1 MGQPVAVVEKPSTTP
16 GVVRLELNRSLTGMG
31 HEHFR
36 SPTDAIGPRPAA
48 ELARRLFATDRVDA
62 VHVYSNMVTV
72 DLRKGHDSGGFVDIV
87 RDLYKY
93 WLPGVE
99 PPTFDDPPDEEASSG
114 DAAGGGDGGDA
125 ELSEAAK
132 RVPAHLLERSRSA
145 RERWKAKQGG

>member
-1 MGQPVAVVEKPSTTP
+1 MGQPVAVVEKPSSTP

-36 SPTDAIGPRPAA
+36 SPDEAIGPRPAA

-72 DLRKGHDSGGFVDIV
+72 DLRKGHDASGFTDIV

-114 DAAGGGDGGDA
+114 GGDADAGGDA

-132 RVPAHLLERSRSA
+132 RVPAHLLERSRAA